1 MTFDAARKEIK
12 RNSQFNV
19 IEFYFSFEL
28 LCDAHHILNVRT
40 GCYLLLLSMWG
51 EGALKH
57 PAALFRMTSQS

>member
-12 RNSQFNV
+12 RNSQLNF

-51 EGALKH
+51 ERRSTKASGGTFPH
-57 PAALFRMTSQS
+57 D